1 MITTPSPLALGFG
14 PASPPT
20 DLRVSLLEIGTA
32 VFAVLRFSARRAGG
46 PPRLTSAET
55 SVMTAI
61 FEGKSN
67 EAIARE
73 RGTSARTVANQIA
86 SIFRKH
92 GVASRCELVA
102 SYLAPP
108 AAPPPPAAPA
118 GRDEAAGAS
127 SGTRRRSA

>member
-1 MITTPSPLALGFG
+1 MTTMTSPRVLGFA

-20 DLRVSLLEIGTA
+20 DLRVSLVEIGTA
-32 VFAVLRFSARRAGG
+32 VFAVLRFSARRPDGT
-46 PPRLTSAET
+46 PRLTSAEAR
-55 SVMTAI
+55 VMSAL

-102 SYLAPP
+102 LYLGAVGVGAVGAPP
-108 AAPPPPAAPA
+108 A
-118 GRDEAAGAS
+118 
-127 SGTRRRSA
+127 SAVQQKART